1 MIALQNSGTSKET
14 NPQDRRE
21 HIRKPLEKLS
31 YLSLPD
37 ENGGIVL
44 DVSAGGLSFHSIA
57 PVKANGP
64 IHFRFGID
72 SSKRVS
78 AIGELAWL
86 DAAGT
91 TGGLRFTDLP
101 DEVRKQIAIW
111 AGESAENF
119 EALKRANLNASS
131 KSIAVD
137 DPSAGPEMAAQS
149 TSTGN
154 PGNLFR
160 PESASSRVHYN
171 PVLYNFTPPLYSAPY
186 YGLSMFPQE
195 LSSEAPTE
203 KTQRSATASEL
214 SAETAVVVAEPGR
227 TEAEPGDLLQA
238 ALSKH
243 PIAAVGLTIALAFLV
258 SLGIFAYVSSSPAG
272 ELFMDWGERVLGG
285 SSLQTFPQAIRPPM
299 SSEPDSSIIFRR

>member
-1 MIALQNSGTSKET
+1 M
-14 NPQDRRE
+14 
-21 HIRKPLEKLS
+21 
-31 YLSLPD
+31 
-37 ENGGIVL
+37 L

-57 PVKANGP
+57 PVKADGP

-78 AIGELAWL
+78 AVGELAWI
-86 DAAGT
+86 DEAGT

-111 AGESAENF
+111 AGESAENL
-119 EALKRANLNASS
+119 EALKRANLNAGS
-131 KSIAVD
+131 KSIAVEN
-137 DPSAGPEMAAQS
+137 SIAGHETAAQS

-154 PGNLFR
+154 RGNLFWA
-160 PESASSRVHYN
+160 ETETSRIHYN
-171 PVLYNFTPPLYSAPY
+171 PVLYNYSPPVYSAPH

-195 LSSEAPTE
+195 PNSEAATE
-203 KTQRSATASEL
+203 KTLRSAREAEV
-214 SAETAVVVAEPGR
+214 SAETVIAAAGLERAEV
-227 TEAEPGDLLQA
+227 ESGDLLQTV
-238 ALSKH
+238 LSKH

-285 SSLQTFPQAIRPPM
+285 FSLQTLPQEVRPSG
-299 SSEPDSSIIFRR
+299 SSALNSSIIFRQ